1 LRRRRPLAVL
11 VLGLAAATASL
22 AAGEPYRHNRADYDA
37 FRIVYPE
44 VLEPNYVPFM
54 LHEVPA
60 RPLSAWEQLQD
71 GVAEWLGGPPVDVPK
86 RLIVCRWAH
95 EDLPLQVF
103 IEPPATTDLGE
114 DEMRPAAP
122 EDFVAAVTRALE
134 RWEEDLE
141 GLVAFAPVDSPEAAD
156 LHIRILGE
164 VAPTPDPGVRVLGSA
179 ALGDSCEVTGGD
191 PELRLDVRFRVSELR
206 LYVADEHGLLLARQ
220 VESIALHEIGHAL
233 GMRGHSPLPSDLMY
247 AVARDRIPRDGLGAS
262 DVNSFLS
269 LYRVPNGTVYVDP
282 ASSPAELGVPAGPD
296 GTVRLALAPHVDA
309 GRGFEV
315 QLPEG
320 WTRLRSPYGVV
331 AVNGVA
337 WDHDASIQVNVHR
350 MATIEEYLKRYGAAH
365 RRDSRMLSRKH
376 HEITGR
382 RAETALLQT
391 RYGTRERFTFVE
403 SGDGRLVVL
412 IAECPDQDFEAY
424 APWFD
429 AVAASVTLGPE
440 DGTVHEYQPEAPAEG
455 ARAAPRP

>member
-1 LRRRRPLAVL
+1 MAAAWAAP
-11 VLGLAAATASL
+11 LAAA
-22 AAGEPYRHNRADYDA
+22 EPYRHNRDDYEA

-44 VLEPNYVPFM
+44 VLEPNYLPFM

-60 RPLSAWEQLQD
+60 RPLSAWEQVQD
-71 GVAEWLGGPPVDVPK
+71 EVADWLGGAPVDVPK
-86 RLIVCRWAH
+86 RLIVCRWAP

-122 EDFVAAVTRALE
+122 EEFVGAVVRALR
-134 RWEEDLE
+134 RWDQALE
-141 GLVAFAPVDSPEAAD
+141 GLVEFEMVDAPGAAD

-179 ALGDSCEVTGGD
+179 ALGDCCEVTGGD
-191 PELRLDVRFRVSELR
+191 PELRLDVRYRVSALR

-220 VESIALHEIGHAL
+220 VENIALHEIGHAL

-247 AVARDRIPRDGLGAS
+247 AVARDRIPREGLGAS

-282 ASSPAELGVPAGPD
+282 GRPANGAGTA
-296 GTVRLALAPHVDA
+296 GTRGPGGAVRLALAPHVDA

-320 WTRLRSPYGVV
+320 WTRLRSPYGVA

-337 WDHDASIQVNVHR
+337 WDHEASLQVNVHR
-350 MATIEEYLKRYGAAH
+350 IATIEEYLERYGRAH
-365 RRDSRMLSRKH
+365 RRDSRMLSRDR
-376 HEITGR
+376 HEIAGR
-382 RAETALLQT
+382 RAETAYLHT
-391 RYGTRERFTFVE
+391 RYGTRERFTLVE
-403 SGDGRLVVL
+403 SGEGRLVVL
-412 IAECPDQDFEAY
+412 IAECPEEAFEDY

-440 DGTVHEYQPEAPAEG
+440 DGTVHEYLPDAP
-455 ARAAPRP
+455 PRPAR